1 MIKKKDLQR
10 KNILEEGKSI
20 ILVYD
25 DEFHS
30 SSLWKMLKLKTN
42 FLQRLGNYNLLSL
55 VNGLNKY
62 FPFT

>member
-10 KNILEEGKSI
+10 KNILEEGKRI

-30 SSLWKMLKLKTN
+30 SSL
-42 FLQRLGNYNLLSL
+42 
-55 VNGLNKY
+55 
-62 FPFT
+62 